1 MQRTVRV
8 IETYVPGLAAM
19 TGAWYERLQAKVAAA
34 LTDEG
39 LAVALLAIPTD
50 ETLMWLVWGRLDES
64 DPAHDVATVV
74 LEEAGGGGSAV
85 LERAVEGRLV
95 MDRTA
100 ETEAE
105 PGHRP

>member
-1 MQRTVRV
+1 
-8 IETYVPGLAAM
+8 
-19 TGAWYERLQAKVAAA
+19 
-34 LTDEG
+34 
-39 LAVALLAIPTD
+39 
-50 ETLMWLVWGRLDES
+50 
-64 DPAHDVATVV
+64 VATVV